1 MYEFL
6 LFLFYFWP
14 ISGLISFIAHFHI
27 DSLEADFRLS
37 GVPQVFFS
45 CLVIGPFGLIM
56 VYNAYRDDTKW
67 ERESVKRKAKLKATK
82 EKKFKTAIDEFPGVM
97 NEISADFNAIDS
109 LDTKSLINF
118 FKKIDKI
125 CGYCAALNSSQ
136 IENKD
141 RLKEILIYSRLNVLS
156 FYEKNSLNGSEKL
169 AKKIAL
175 IIKKLK

>member
-1 MYEFL
+1 MYEFF

-14 ISGLISFIAHFHI
+14 ISGLISFIAHFYV
-27 DSLEADFRLS
+27 DSLKDDLKLG

-45 CLVIGPFGLIM
+45 CLVIGPFGLII
-56 VYNAYRDDTKW
+56 VYNSYRDDTEW

-82 EKKFKTAIDEFPGVM
+82 EKKLETAIDQFPGVM
-97 NEISADFNAIDS
+97 DEISADFNEIDN
-109 LDTKSLINF
+109 LDAKSLKNF

-125 CGYCAALNSSQ
+125 CGYCAVLNSSQ

-169 AKKIAL
+169 AKKIAS